1 MRRRAIFTLAAACLL
16 GACLQPGSGVLPNLA
31 WSLYD
36 SEGEGR
42 KLAYGAP
49 ASDDVVLMLTCAPH
63 SGEVIVATT
72 SAGDSDQIRLASAGQ
87 RAAFD
92 GEAVPSAIGQGTY
105 VEAAAPADHPALAR
119 FARTGELTLRD
130 AGRSARLPVRAA
142 ERERIREFFASC
154 RAEA

>member
-1 MRRRAIFTLAAACLL
+1 MRRRAVFTLAVACLL
-16 GACLQPGSGVLPNLA
+16 GACLQPGSGVLPSLA

-49 ASDDVVLMLTCAPH
+49 SSDDVVLMLTCAPH
-63 SGEVIVATT
+63 SGEVIVSTT
-72 SAGDSDQIRLASAGQ
+72 SAGDSERIMLASAGQ
-87 RAAFD
+87 KASFD
-92 GEAVPSAIGQGTY
+92 GEAIPSAVGQGMFI
-105 VEAAAPADHPALAR
+105 EASAPADHPALAR
-119 FARTGELTLRD
+119 FARTGELWLKD

-142 ERERIREFFASC
+142 ERGRIREFFDSC